1 MTWNYENCI
10 IVNVSYLT
18 KGSDNIEKS
27 KNIVFEIKILD
38 NMIKRKIITDTK
50 HVNIPSGLSPVQLK
64 ILHYLLMHSKD
75 IVFQRDIEKIIESR
89 RSTTSGILNTMEKNN
104 LIKRVNSIQD
114 ARAKQI
120 ILTEYGIQISQYMI
134 ELKTNF
140 DTKVKDNITD
150 KELEI
155 FFKVTE
161 KIKNNIMNMK

>member
-1 MTWNYENCI
+1 
-10 IVNVSYLT
+10 
-18 KGSDNIEKS
+18 
-27 KNIVFEIKILD
+27 
-38 NMIKRKIITDTK
+38 
-50 HVNIPSGLSPVQLK
+50 
-64 ILHYLLMHSKD
+64 
-75 IVFQRDIEKIIESR
+75 
-89 RSTTSGILNTMEKNN
+89 MEKNN